1 MTILYLLSEVE
12 DKPCAYIG
20 FQLVPYLNGRLI
32 VQHGRTLGLKG
43 DHMLDRLPIIC
54 MFGLFALSLSLFL
67 MCIGKMKL
75 MQPIKTNQTGFFNK
89 YKDRFIL
96 KMSKTSF
103 IHSIFD
109 LFVFKTIKTKSNLC
123 SLNRPRPLV

>member
-43 DHMLDRLPIIC
+43 DHMLDRLSIIC
-54 MFGLFALSLSLFL
+54 MFGLFALSLCLSHVHREDE
-67 MCIGKMKL
+67 IDA
-75 MQPIKTNQTGFFNK
+75 TNQNQWFF
-89 YKDRFIL
+89 
-96 KMSKTSF
+96 
-103 IHSIFD
+103 
-109 LFVFKTIKTKSNLC
+109 
-123 SLNRPRPLV
+123 

>member
-1 MTILYLLSEVE
+1 
-12 DKPCAYIG
+12 
-20 FQLVPYLNGRLI
+20 
-32 VQHGRTLGLKG
+32 
-43 DHMLDRLPIIC
+43 MLDRLSIIC
-54 MFGLFALSLSLFL
+54 MFGLFALSLYVFL

-75 MQPIKTNQTGFFNK
+75 MQPIKTNGFFNK